1 VDTVKSSQELS
12 IHLPV
17 KPGIFYLTF
26 NPLIM
31 HPKSLTAL
39 TGLYL
44 LFLTACTS
52 THRAGT
58 GNPPMAA
65 ASTNTPRYPANKKP
79 VFMGPPEYMPVTAP
93 VTKAPVVN
101 KIIEKGGTYT
111 YIPPSYTMTK
121 PEKGTDRYSVETL
134 QQKIRKIKKF
144 AAENNYDTTVAF
156 FIDMQVKS
164 GKDRF
169 LVVNLA
175 DNSVVKKGLAA
186 HGKGV
191 EKFTFDRK
199 FSNGEGSNC
208 TSLGIYKIGKP
219 YNGAFGLSYK
229 LYGLNKTN
237 NNALK
242 RYVVL
247 HAMGS
252 IPDKESKWPITQTE
266 GCPAVAPSFLEGLA
280 PILDNAPKN
289 VLLYIYY
296 GNME

>member
-1 VDTVKSSQELS
+1 MYPKFLTTLTGLCALLFTACTGAHAISDGHPATPPASVN
-12 IHLPV
+12 IH
-17 KPGIFYLTF
+17 
-26 NPLIM
+26 
-31 HPKSLTAL
+31 SLTA
-39 TGLYL
+39 
-44 LFLTACTS
+44 
-52 THRAGT
+52 
-58 GNPPMAA
+58 GNK
-65 ASTNTPRYPANKKP
+65 TRYI
-79 VFMGPPEYMPVTAP
+79 GPPEYIPPAP

-101 KIIEKGGTYT
+101 KNKIIEKGGTYM
-111 YIPPSYTMTK
+111 YIPPAYTMAR
-121 PEKGTDRYSVETL
+121 PEKGTDKYSVETL
-134 QQKIRKIKKF
+134 EQKIRKIKKF
-144 AAENNYDTTVAF
+144 AAINNYDTTVAF

-169 LVVNLA
+169 LVVNMT
-175 DNSVVKKGLAA
+175 NNTVIKKGLAA
-186 HGKGV
+186 HGKGN

-237 NNALK
+237 SNALK

-252 IPDKESKWPITQTE
+252 IPEKESKWPITQTE
-266 GCPAVAPSFLEGLA
+266 GCPAVAPAFLAELA
-280 PILDNAPKN
+280 PVLDNAPKN

-296 GNME
+296 GAAD